1 MTLAFLYQVNFMY
14 SLAPFSNMNYCG
26 STKKPKN
33 WTQVRL
39 LKKSQIWKL
48 VDNYVAKIINEHLNI
63 TNLKYMRRGF
73 PFIYFTKK
81 LSTNIFWPIREYE
94 FQVHKI
100 EFPFIYSII
109 GLSTNIFTLIRVRI
123 SSTCKWDSP
132 SFISFWVKLLITLE
146 WKFGG
151 IQYICNLVNV
161 PLTKKW

>member
-1 MTLAFLYQVNFMY
+1 MTLAFYQVNFMY
-14 SLAPFSNMNYCG
+14 SVAPFSNMNYCG

-48 VDNYVAKIINEHLNI
+48 VDNYVAKIINENLNI

-132 SFISFWVKLLITLE
+132 SFISFWAKLLITLE

>member
-1 MTLAFLYQVNFMY
+1 MILAFYQVNFMY

-39 LKKSQIWKL
+39 LKKVRYENWLIIMWL
-48 VDNYVAKIINEHLNI
+48 KIINEHLNI
-63 TNLKYMRRGF
+63 TNLKYMPREF

-81 LSTNIFWPIREYE
+81 LSTNIFWLIREYE

-123 SSTCKWDSP
+123 SSTC
-132 SFISFWVKLLITLE
+132 T
-146 WKFGG
+146 
-151 IQYICNLVNV
+151 
-161 PLTKKW
+161 